1 MPVVDNNY
9 QRTLTPN
16 YLYQGH
22 LWTVISKY
30 QIRKD
35 IMDSI
40 FTVLR
45 EFFERR
51 SKLTAIRVE
60 LHLKQWTA
68 NNAPVREFFTKLR
81 SQLFKHYG
89 KMYCRYF
96 WVREQDQA
104 KAQHYHVVLLMD
116 GQFVK
121 HSSIVER
128 IAKNIWAYGY
138 LCLPPRPFYH
148 IHRDQIGRFCALV
161 YRLSYLAKAETKGKR
176 PKTVRDYGFDTSGGI
191 DSRRKGR
198 ITSTRAGG

>member
-1 MPVVDNNY
+1 MPIVDNSY
-9 QRTLTPN
+9 QRTLIPN
-16 YLYQGH
+16 YFYQGR

-51 SKLTAIRVE
+51 SKLTAIRIE
-60 LHLKQWTA
+60 LHLKQWTE
-68 NNAPVREFFTKLR
+68 NNSCVREFFAKLR
-81 SQLFKHYG
+81 RQLLKQYG
-89 KMYCRYF
+89 NIYYRYI

-104 KAQHYHVVLLMD
+104 KAQHYHAVLLVD
-116 GQFVK
+116 GQYVK
-121 HSSIVER
+121 HPSVIEKIASSI
-128 IAKNIWAYGY
+128 WSYGY

-161 YRLSYLAKAETKGKR
+161 YRLSYLAKAETKGNR
-176 PKTVRDYGFDTSGGI
+176 PKKVRDYGFDATGGI
-191 DSRRKGR
+191 Y
-198 ITSTRAGG
+198 TRYEAT